1 MKERI
6 RVWKRIALALAF
18 VMCFAACGSGTEPPQ
33 TSQEHKVE
41 VGFTPRLDPETEAAV
56 KVVGH
61 YSNFEALEQEFN
73 RFSRYYP
80 NVEMVYTALDDY
92 KNIISTALN
101 SSEAPDI
108 YFTYSS
114 WTDENYAE
122 AENLAD
128 PELGID
134 LSCIRS
140 SLLYKDARGN
150 VPTVP
155 VYTTTYGMLVNESI
169 FEKENIRIPETY
181 DELLSAC
188 EALKAAGYA
197 SPVMGYNKG
206 SDLLFPLFYP
216 YFCAQIRENEAA
228 LKKLND
234 MEAGAGECVRGAL
247 ELTADFM
254 NRGYVDLD
262 SCNQLENDYNAVIMR
277 FFEGDVPMMMA
288 SANTVSGTEKRE
300 SQSEAF
306 TAHPFRYSYCPVP
319 STEKGG
325 YFLNS
330 VSIGFAVNRHSA
342 NLDMANEFMRF
353 LVTTDEL
360 NLMAQTKRMVTPCA
374 DMSLDGVYA
383 SFGKIDEQRIIN
395 LSELGIADLSDT
407 QVRKAGWLV
416 SNGKMTVDEAIAA
429 FGTLN

>member
-1 MKERI
+1 MRGRKTG
-6 RVWKRIALALAF
+6 WKWIALILAIL
-18 VMCFAACGSGTEPPQ
+18 MCFPACGTEETPEEQ
-33 TSQEHKVE
+33 KAE
-41 VGFTPRLDPETEAAV
+41 VGFTPRLDPETACTV

-61 YSNFEALEQEFN
+61 YNNFEALEQEFN
-73 RFSRYYP
+73 RFSQYYP
-80 NVEMVYTALDDY
+80 GVEMVYTFLDDY
-92 KNIISTALN
+92 KNIIFTALN

-114 WTDENYAE
+114 WTDEDYAD

-128 PELGID
+128 PDLGID
-134 LSCIRS
+134 MSCIRG
-140 SLLYKDARGN
+140 SLLYRDAQGN

-169 FEKENIRIPETY
+169 FEKENLKVPETY
-181 DELLSAC
+181 EELLSAC

-197 SPVMGYNKG
+197 GPVMGYNKG

-216 YFCAQIRENEAA
+216 YFCAQIRGDEAA
-228 LKKLND
+228 LKKLNN

-247 ELTADFM
+247 ELVDDFM
-254 NRGYVDLD
+254 SRGYVDLD
-262 SCNQLENDYNAVIMR
+262 GCSKLENDYNAVIMR

-306 TAHPFRYSYCPVP
+306 SANPFRYSFCPVP
-319 STEKGG
+319 STGEGG

-330 VSIGFAVNRHSA
+330 VSIGFAVNKHSA

-360 NLMAQTKRMVTPCA
+360 NLMAQAKRMVTPCA

-383 SFGKIDEQRIIN
+383 SFGAIDEGRIIN
-395 LSELGIADLSDT
+395 LSELGIADVPDT

-416 SNGKMTVDEAIAA
+416 SNGKMTVDDAIAA

>member
-1 MKERI
+1 MKERKTA
-6 RVWKRIALALAF
+6 WKWIALALAF
-18 VMCFAACGSGTEPPQ
+18 LMCFAACGTEDTP
-33 TSQEHKVE
+33 EEKKAD
-41 VGFTPRLDPETEAAV
+41 VGFTPKLDPETV
-56 KVVGH
+56 CTIQVVGH

-73 RFSRYYP
+73 RFSHYYP
-80 NVEMVYTALDDY
+80 NAEMVYTVLDDY
-92 KNIISTALN
+92 KNIIFTALN

-114 WTDENYAE
+114 WTDSDYAD

-140 SLLYKDARGN
+140 SLLYRDAEGN

-155 VYTTTYGMLVNESI
+155 VYATTYGMLVNESI
-169 FEKENIRIPETY
+169 FEKENLAIPQTY
-181 DELLSAC
+181 DELLSVC

-216 YFCAQIRENEAA
+216 YFCAQIQKDDAA
-228 LKKLND
+228 LKKLNN
-234 MEAGAGECVRGAL
+234 MEDGAGECVRGAL
-247 ELTADFM
+247 ELVSDFM
-254 NRGYVDLD
+254 SRGYVDLD
-262 SCNQLENDYNAVIMR
+262 SCNRLENDYNAVIMR

-306 TAHPFRYSYCPVP
+306 AAHPFRYSFCPVP
-319 STEKGG
+319 STAEGG

-330 VSIGFAVNRHSA
+330 VSIGFAVNKHSE
-342 NLDMANEFMRF
+342 NLEMANEFMRF

-360 NLMAQTKRMVTPCA
+360 NLMAQAKRMVTPCA

-383 SFGKIDEQRIIN
+383 SFGRIAEGRILN
-395 LSELGIADLSDT
+395 LSELGIADAPDT